1 MVVSSNQNSTQ
12 QGQTPRGYKVA
23 GLSAQ
28 KLRTTAETALP
39 FLRAEGC
46 FQRGEFFLDAS
57 HLLENVL
64 HRAGYNYHIV
74 DRDALTDTAAFTIPE
89 EHLLVVRQDIYH
101 GLDEDDPFSRFTIV
115 HEFSHIYLKH
125 SVTLHRNAVLGQH
138 GWWEDSEWQAN
149 NLAAELMMPM
159 TAIRQFGE
167 QPLLLVDACG
177 VSSSAALHRLDNI
190 SRRGWK

>member
-89 EHLLVVRQDIYH
+89 EHLLVVRQDIYD
-101 GLDEDDPFSRFTIV
+101 GLDEDVELTRFRRHLSFGTGGACYEKAPQPVCAGIPRANGRVSQSRPIARRACARV
-115 HEFSHIYLKH
+115 RADGANDLQ
-125 SVTLHRNAVLGQH
+125 LGGTSRSRQR
-138 GWWEDSEWQAN
+138 QA
-149 NLAAELMMPM
+149 A
-159 TAIRQFGE
+159 
-167 QPLLLVDACG
+167 
-177 VSSSAALHRLDNI
+177 
-190 SRRGWK
+190 